1 MNKSRLT
8 LAQTKDLGLKTNVKD
23 VRKCKKNYLTLGFFQ
38 DIKDAIDKVICAQ
51 RELAI
56 SYTKKQNKIK
66 SIVLMR
72 TQGI

>member
-8 LAQTKDLGLKTNVKD
+8 LTQTKDLGLKTNVKD
-23 VRKCKKNYLTLGFFQ
+23 IEKSKNSYLTMGFFE

-56 SYTKKQNKIK
+56 SYIKQGTK
-66 SIVLMR
+66 
-72 TQGI
+72 

>member
-8 LAQTKDLGLKTNVKD
+8 LTQTKDLGLKTNAKD
-23 VRKCKKNYLTLGFFQ
+23 IEKSKNNYLTMGFFE

-56 SYTKKQNKIK
+56 SYTKKHNN
-66 SIVLMR
+66 R
-72 TQGI
+72 DDD